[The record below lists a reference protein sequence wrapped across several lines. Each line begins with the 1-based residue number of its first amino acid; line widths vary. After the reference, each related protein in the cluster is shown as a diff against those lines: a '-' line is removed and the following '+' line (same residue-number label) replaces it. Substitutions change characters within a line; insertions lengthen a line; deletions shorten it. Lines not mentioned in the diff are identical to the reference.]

1 MTKVTAIATASPTLR
16 VNREYMHHKNR
27 LIIKISGDLSN
38 NLKLTHRDRSSANE
52 SSLQNPA
59 TRHEHR
65 VAGAPIPPLGLSA
78 SDS

>member
-16 VNREYMHHKNR
+16 VNREYMHHKKTV

-65 VAGAPIPPLGLSA
+65 VAGAPIPTWSI
-78 SDS
+78 SI